1 MWFVFGL
8 AAAICFGIRGILYQW
23 TSQRKVNRGAL
34 LFGVYLSGMLV
45 ATLMNMAM
53 GQKWTDGAWWGVL
66 MGGFSFVA
74 NASMYKGYAVGK
86 ASLIALLTGLPPLVV
101 ALGALV
107 LWGETLGFGQLAG
120 FAIVLSGL
128 IAIRYSSDLRIG
140 QLHGLIWGLLTLF
153 FFGFTDLTSK
163 QSTISGAETLPTLI
177 LMYATGT
184 LLFAGQWLLGS
195 LSSSRTR
202 REIAA
207 SATET
212 AVTTETASATET
224 AVTTETASATETAAT
239 TKTASPT
246 ETAVSITAAASEA
259 HKQTSAVLPVASA
272 WTTKR
277 TVVWGMTVGLTNIA
291 GMMFLIPAFQEGSTG
306 IVSALGAMNAAI
318 VLAYAKFYL
327 KEEMRRAEAIG
338 MALALGGIVVM
349 RLAS

>member
-23 TSQRKVNRGAL
+23 TSQRRVNRSAL

-101 ALGALV
+101 ALGAFA
-107 LWGETLGFGQLAG
+107 LWGETLGLGQLAG
-120 FAIVLSGL
+120 FAIVLAGL

-207 SATET
+207 AATET
-212 AVTTETASATET
+212 AVS
-224 AVTTETASATETAAT
+224 TETAAT

-246 ETAVSITAAASEA
+246 ETAVSITAALTTPSATEPASEA
-259 HKQTSAVLPVASA
+259 HKQASANLPAAAA